1 MENFTHMFNNY
12 FNNGFRERIQDQAE
26 KLGVKGKQALDIIS
40 LTTSTVKEIL
50 QAELKNGNYSGV
62 VSFLKSTPVQFGTN
76 LLADKIMQRLVGRLI
91 LRFGIPGGMALNI
104 ATLLVPFILKRI
116 SKKALKSGK
125 VQDLLNSI
133 GVTNQL
139 EKFQI
144 LKNQVKDKFTSN
156 KAAG

>member
-1 MENFTHMFNNY
+1 MFNNY